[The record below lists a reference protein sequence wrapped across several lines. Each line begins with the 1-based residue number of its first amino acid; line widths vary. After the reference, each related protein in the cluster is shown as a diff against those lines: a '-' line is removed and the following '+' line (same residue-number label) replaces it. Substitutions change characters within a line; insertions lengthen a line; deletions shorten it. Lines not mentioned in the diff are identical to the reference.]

1 MPTFDYTARQ
11 DKARAISG
19 VDAVALV
26 PGKAL
31 YYFTGLDFHLSE
43 RPTIVILLPDGRTG
57 VITPELEMPRLVARP
72 DLELEPFAWNDT
84 DGYAAAFQQALD
96 ALGLRGKTLGVDG
109 LTMRVTEWLAFQSA
123 DNQLR
128 VKGVEADLARIRS
141 IKSVE
146 EIALMR
152 DACQRSERALA
163 ATLPQVRPGMTER
176 QIADILNAEVH
187 AAGCTGLAFE
197 ALIQTGPNS
206 AMPHGEVT
214 DRALGADELLLID
227 FGGSMHYYPAD
238 ITRTFCLG
246 KPTAEMQKL
255 YAIVKAANE
264 AGIAAAGPGVAM
276 GAVDKAT
283 RDVIEAAGYGQY
295 FIHRTGH
302 GLGMEGHELTPQIA
316 SGVTD
321 LLEPGMAFTVEPGIY
336 LPGLGGVRIEDNLVV
351 TETGVEVLTS
361 FPKHLTG

>member
-1 MPTFDYTARQ
+1 MPSFDYESRQ
-11 DKARAISG
+11 DQARAIPG

-26 PGKAL
+26 PGKAM
-31 YYFTGLDFHLSE
+31 YYLTGLDFHLSE
-43 RPTIVILLPDGRTG
+43 RPTVVILLPDGRTG
-57 VITPELEMPRLVARP
+57 VITPELEMPRLIARP
-72 DLELEPFAWNDT
+72 DLEIEAFPWNDT
-84 DGYAAAFQQALD
+84 DGYASAFQKAVD

-109 LTMRVTEWLAFQSA
+109 LTMRVTEGMAFQAA
-123 DNQLR
+123 DGTLR
-128 VKGVEADLARIRS
+128 LKGVEGDLARIRS
-141 IKSVE
+141 IKSAQ

-152 DACQRSERALA
+152 EACQRSERALE
-163 ATLPQVRPGMTER
+163 ATLPQLKPGMTER
-176 QIADILNAEVH
+176 QIADILNTEVK
-187 AAGCTGLAFE
+187 AAGCTGYAFE
-197 ALIQTGPNS
+197 ALVQTGPNS
-206 AMPHGEVT
+206 AMPHGEVS
-214 DRALGADELLLID
+214 DRVLGANELLLID

-246 KPTAEMQKL
+246 QPTADMQKL

-264 AGIAAAGPGVAM
+264 AGIAAAGPGVPM

-321 LLEPGMAFTVEPGIY
+321 LLQPGMAFTVEPGIY
-336 LPGLGGVRIEDNLVV
+336 IPGMGGVRIEDNLVI
-351 TETGVEVLTS
+351 TETGVDVLTS
-361 FPKHLTG
+361 FPKQLTR